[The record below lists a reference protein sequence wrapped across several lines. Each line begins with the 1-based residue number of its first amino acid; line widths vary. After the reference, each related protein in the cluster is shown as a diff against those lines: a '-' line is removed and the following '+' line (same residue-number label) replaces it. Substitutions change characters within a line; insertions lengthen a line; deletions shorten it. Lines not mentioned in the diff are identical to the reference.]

1 MKNEIGVK
9 SQSEVKNMSAVLE
22 NTISKPIPT
31 NGVKPHL
38 ITVAEY
44 DRMIE
49 LGIYTENDRIE
60 LLNGEI
66 IELMPKGPKHTSANS
81 RLVRFFIRLF
91 SEKVIVR
98 SQDPIWLDGV
108 SEPEPDL
115 VLAKWNETEYAEGHP
130 TPADIFLIMEI
141 SDTTLAY
148 DRETKAKAYS
158 RNGIQQYLLLNLQNE
173 TLEEY
178 REPSED
184 GYQFKCTLRK
194 GDSLNL
200 TAFPEVEIKIDDL
213 F

>member
-1 MKNEIGVK
+1 
-9 SQSEVKNMSAVLE
+9 MSAVLE
-22 NTISKPIPT
+22 KTIPNSVST

-49 LGIYTENDRIE
+49 LGVYTENDHIE

-66 IELMPKGPKHTSANS
+66 IEIMPKGKKHASANDKIA
-81 RLVRFFIRLF
+81 RFFYRIFDEQVLVRN
-91 SEKVIVR
+91 
-98 SQDPIWLDGV
+98 QNPITLDDF
-108 SEPEPDL
+108 SEPEPDI
-115 VLAKWNETEYAEGHP
+115 VLAKWNETEYSEGHP
-130 TPADIFLIMEI
+130 APTDIYLIMEI

-158 RNGIQQYLLLNLQNE
+158 RNGIEQYLLLNLNNE

-184 GYQFKCTLRK
+184 GYQFKRTLRK
-194 GDSLNL
+194 GDSLKL
-200 TAFPEVEIKIDDL
+200 EAFPEIEIKIDDL

>member
-1 MKNEIGVK
+1 
-9 SQSEVKNMSAVLE
+9 MSAVLE
-22 NTISKPIPT
+22 NTITRPSTT

-49 LGIYTENDRIE
+49 LGVYTENDRIE

-66 IELMPKGPKHTSANS
+66 IELMPKGPKHVYFN
-81 RLVRFFIRLF
+81 
-91 SEKVIVR
+91 EKVADIFKEKLGKSADVR
-98 SQDPIWLDGV
+98 SQNPIILGDF
-108 SEPEPDL
+108 SEPEPDI
-115 VLAKWNETEYAEGHP
+115 VLAKPPRENYLENHP
-130 TPADIFLIMEI
+130 TVSDIFLIMEI

-148 DRETKAKAYS
+148 DREAKSKAYS
-158 RNGIQQYLLLNLQNE
+158 RNGIRQYLLLNINNE
-173 TLEEY
+173 TIEEY
-178 REPSED
+178 REPGED
-184 GYQFKCTLRK
+184 GYQFKRTLRK

>member
-1 MKNEIGVK
+1 
-9 SQSEVKNMSAVLE
+9 MSAVLE
-22 NTISKPIPT
+22 NTISRPLLT
-31 NGVKPHL
+31 NGVKTRL

-49 LGIYTENDRIE
+49 FGVYTENDRIE

-91 SEKVIVR
+91 GKKVIVR
-98 SQDPIWLDGV
+98 GQDPIWLDGV
-108 SEPEPDL
+108 SEPEPDI
-115 VLAKWNETEYAEGHP
+115 VLAKWNETEYSEGHP
-130 TPADIFLIMEI
+130 TPSDIFLIMEI

-148 DRETKAKAYS
+148 DREAKAKAYS

-173 TLEEY
+173 TLENF
-178 REPSED
+178 REPDGD
-184 GYQFKCTLRK
+184 GYQFKQTLRK

-200 TAFPEVEIKIDDL
+200 VAFPDIEINVDDL

>member
-1 MKNEIGVK
+1 
-9 SQSEVKNMSAVLE
+9 MSAVLE
-22 NTISKPIPT
+22 NTILKTPKT
-31 NGVKPHL
+31 NGVKPRL

-49 LGIYTENDRIE
+49 AGIYTENDRIE

-66 IELMPKGPKHTSANS
+66 IEFMPKGPKHTSANS

-91 SEKVIVR
+91 GEKVIVR
-98 SQDPIWLDGV
+98 GQDPIWLDGI
-108 SEPEPDL
+108 SEPEPDI
-115 VLAKWNETEYAEGHP
+115 VLAKWNETEYSEGPP

-148 DRETKAKAYS
+148 DRETKSKAYS

-173 TLEEY
+173 TLENF

-184 GYQFKCTLRK
+184 GYQFKQTLRK
-194 GDSLNL
+194 GDSFNL
-200 TAFPEVEIKIDDL
+200 TAFPEVEISLDDL

>member
-1 MKNEIGVK
+1 
-9 SQSEVKNMSAVLE
+9 MSAVLE
-22 NTISKPIPT
+22 NTITRPSTT

-44 DRMIE
+44 DQMIE
-49 LGIYTENDRIE
+49 LGVYTENDRIE

-66 IELMPKGPKHTSANS
+66 IELMPKGPKHVYFNEKNADIFREKLGKSAD
-81 RLVRFFIRLF
+81 
-91 SEKVIVR
+91 VR
-98 SQDPIWLDGV
+98 SQNPIILDDF
-108 SEPEPDL
+108 SEPEPEI
-115 VLAKWNETEYAEGHP
+115 VLAKPPRENYLEKHP
-130 TPADIFLIMEI
+130 TASGIFLIMEI

-148 DRETKAKAYS
+148 DREAKAYS
-158 RNGIQQYLLLNLQNE
+158 RNRIQQYLLLNLNKE

-184 GYQFKCTLRK
+184 GYQFKRTLRK

>member
-1 MKNEIGVK
+1 
-9 SQSEVKNMSAVLE
+9 MSIVLE
-22 NTISKPIPT
+22 NTISRPMTT
-31 NGVKPHL
+31 NGVKTRL

-49 LGIYTENDRIE
+49 AEIYTENDRIE

-66 IELMPKGPKHTSANS
+66 VEIMPKGPKHTSANS
-81 RLVRFFIRLF
+81 RVVRFFIRLF
-91 SEKVIVR
+91 GEKVIVR
-98 SQDPIWLDGV
+98 GQDPIWLDGI
-108 SEPEPDL
+108 SEPEPDI
-115 VLAKWNETEYAEGHP
+115 VLAKWNETEYSEGHP

-148 DRETKAKAYS
+148 DREAKAKAYS
-158 RNGIQQYLLLNLQNE
+158 RNNIQQYLLLNLQNE
-173 TLEEY
+173 TIEDF

-184 GYQFKCTLRK
+184 GYQFKRTLRK

-200 TAFPEVEIKIDDL
+200 TAFPEIEISLDDL

>member
-1 MKNEIGVK
+1 
-9 SQSEVKNMSAVLE
+9 MSAVLE
-22 NTISKPIPT
+22 ITTPTSIQT

-49 LGIYTENDRIE
+49 LGVYTENDHIE

-66 IELMPKGPKHTSANS
+66 IEIMPKGPKHTSANS
-81 RLVRFFIRLF
+81 RLVRFFIKLF
-91 SEKVIVR
+91 GEKVIVR
-98 SQDPIWLDGV
+98 GQDPIRLDGI
-108 SEPEPDL
+108 SEPEPDI
-115 VLAKWNETEYAEGHP
+115 VLAKWNEIEYSEGHP
-130 TPADIFLIMEI
+130 TPEDIYLIMEI

-158 RNGIQQYLLLNLQNE
+158 RNGIQQYLLLNLNNE

-184 GYQFKCTLRK
+184 GYQFKRTLRK